1 MGRRTLLLIA
11 AFVVAALGTVL
22 VFMYAQNAKNAA
34 SDGQAI
40 VKVLVAKTQ
49 IEVGTTG
56 ATASANGAFEQKE
69 VPQSS
74 VVAGA
79 LSDAAPLSTLVA
91 LVPVFAGQQIIAA
104 QWGATNQISGI
115 VLPPGTIA
123 IQVQLGDVERVGGYV
138 TPGSQVAIFTTGTQP
153 ASAGTPAG
161 GVARVLVPKATVLA
175 VGSATATSG
184 QSGSTSGTQTDVS
197 AAILTLAVTQD
208 QFQKILFVTKTPQ
221 SPFSGLTLALLGKDS
236 KIDPANQGAT
246 VENLF
251 K

>member
-22 VFMYAQNAKNAA
+22 VFMYALNAKNAA
-34 SDGQAI
+34 ADGQAI

-49 IEVGTTG
+49 IDVGTTG
-56 ATASANGAFEQKE
+56 STASANGAFEQRE
-69 VPQSS
+69 VPAST

-79 LSDAAPLSTLVA
+79 LSDAAPLASLVA
-91 LVPVFAGQQIIAA
+91 LVPVFPGQQIIAA

-123 IQVQLGDVERVGGYV
+123 IQVQLGDVERVAGYV

-153 ASAGTPAG
+153 ATAGTPAG
-161 GVARVLVPKATVLA
+161 GVARVLVPKALVLA

-184 QSGSTSGTQTDVS
+184 QSGSTSS
-197 AAILTLAVTQD
+197 AQQAVAAAVVTLAVTQD

-221 SPFSGLTLALLGKDS
+221 SPFTGLTMALLDKNS
-236 KIDPANQGAT
+236 KVDPLNTGAT

>member
-34 SDGQAI
+34 ADGQAI

-49 IEVGTTG
+49 IDVGTTG
-56 ATASANGAFEQKE
+56 STASANGAFEQRE
-69 VPQSS
+69 VPAST

-79 LSDAAPLSTLVA
+79 LSDAAPLASLVA
-91 LVPVFAGQQIIAA
+91 LVPVFPGQQIIAA

-123 IQVQLGDVERVGGYV
+123 IQVQLGDVERVAGYV

-153 ASAGTPAG
+153 ATAGTPAG
-161 GVARVLVPKATVLA
+161 GVARVLVPKALVLA

-184 QSGSTSGTQTDVS
+184 TSGSTSSAQQAVS
-197 AAILTLAVTQD
+197 AAVLTLAVTQD
-208 QFQKILFVTKTPQ
+208 EFQKILFVTKTPQ
-221 SPFSGLTLALLGKDS
+221 SPFTGLTMALLDKNS
-236 KIDPANQGAT
+236 KVDPLNTGAT

>member
-34 SDGQAI
+34 ADGQAI

-49 IEVGTTG
+49 IEVGTSG

-79 LSDAAPLSTLVA
+79 LSDAAPLSSLVA

-115 VLPPGTIA
+115 VLPPGDIA
-123 IQVQLGDVERVGGYV
+123 IQVQLGDVERVAGYV
-138 TPGSQVAIFTTGTQP
+138 TPGSQVAVFTTGTQP
-153 ASAGTPAG
+153 ATAGTPAG
-161 GVARVLVPKATVLA
+161 GVARVLVPKALVLA

-184 QSGSTSGTQTDVS
+184 TSGSTSSAQQAVS
-197 AAILTLAVTQD
+197 AAVLTLAVTQD
-208 QFQKILFVTKTPQ
+208 EFQKILFVTKTPQ

-236 KIDPANQGAT
+236 KIDPLNQGAT
-246 VENLF
+246 VNNLF

>member
-34 SDGQAI
+34 ADGQAI

-49 IEVGTTG
+49 IDVGTTG
-56 ATASANGAFEQKE
+56 STASANGAFEQRE
-69 VPQSS
+69 VPAST

-79 LSDAAPLSTLVA
+79 LSDAAPLASLVA
-91 LVPVFAGQQIIAA
+91 LVPVFPGQQIIAA

-123 IQVQLGDVERVGGYV
+123 IQVQLGDVERVAGYV

-153 ASAGTPAG
+153 ATAGTPAG
-161 GVARVLVPKATVLA
+161 GVARVLVPKALVLA

-184 QSGSTSGTQTDVS
+184 QSGSTSSAQQAVS
-197 AAILTLAVTQD
+197 AAVVTLAVTQD

-221 SPFSGLTLALLGKDS
+221 SPFTGLTMALLDKNS
-236 KIDPANQGAT
+236 KVDPLNTGAT